1 MHSTRVRHGEK
12 LEKRSV
18 KGGKRLPK
26 GQSFSKE
33 PTQYSYIMS
42 GNLKNGTVTSEAN
55 FINKETYDA
64 LYHYR
69 VNQGDA
75 YITIVGA
82 CIGDAGVIPESH
94 HLSILTKNAAKI
106 ICTPS
111 LSSKYLS
118 FWLNSMVAQIRIKRS
133 IFSMTLG
140 KLALSR
146 IEEIEFPLCSIEE
159 QHRIVQEIESRLSVC
174 EKAEESISESLEKTK
189 ALRQSILKK
198 AFEGRLLSKAE
209 VSACK
214 AAPDYEPASVL
225 LARIE
230 QSQNEKIKAEKKR

>member
-146 IEEIEFPLCSIEE
+146 IEEIEFPLCSMEE
-159 QHRIVQEIESRLSVC
+159 QHQIVQEIESRLSVC
-174 EKAEESISESLEKTK
+174 DKVEDCITESLEKAK

-230 QSQNEKIKAEKKR
+230 HSRNEKIKAEKKR